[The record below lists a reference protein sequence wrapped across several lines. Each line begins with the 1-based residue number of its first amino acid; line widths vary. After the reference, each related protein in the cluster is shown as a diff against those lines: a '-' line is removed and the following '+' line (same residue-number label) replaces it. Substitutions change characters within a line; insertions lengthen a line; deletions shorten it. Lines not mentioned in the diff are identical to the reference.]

1 MEDKASQPMPAN
13 QSSTTEGESSEVAP
27 PSFIDPR
34 VHFDKTSSKWQFED
48 YDGREYEWIE
58 SKQTW
63 TPIIDESLWAAQ
75 QTAYSVDG
83 VNENSP
89 VPSNSKE
96 EKKQLK
102 LEKQLQKKNGSNNKN
117 KRMRDQ
123 DNNQNVE
130 SSTSK
135 GPPQRNTAIYVS
147 RLPSDTNPEELKECF
162 SRAGLILVDEENQ
175 PKIKLYKDESTGTF
189 NGTALI
195 VFYKSESVDLAIRLF
210 DDASLRLGPSEQDR
224 MQVSRAEF
232 SHKKSTNDNDQQNES
247 NNHSNSTD
255 QQQQKKKKRVAK
267 KVEKLKS
274 KLEEWDSA
282 GEEESNKQLTAR
294 FNKIVILKH
303 MFTLAELQEDP
314 TLLID
319 LKEDVREE
327 CELLG
332 EVTNVT
338 LYDLEPDGI
347 MSVKFKEPIAAQACI
362 LKMNKRFFAGRQVS
376 AFLYDGKYRYK
387 KSGPGTTTN
396 VSTNDTDN
404 EIEEKKRLEE
414 FAKYLEEEQ

>member
-83 VNENSP
+83 VNENVLNFPISSSP
-89 VPSNSKE
+89 IQLE
-96 EKKQLK
+96 GGKKQLK

-147 RLPSDTNPEELKECF
+147 RLPLDTNPEELKECF
-162 SRAGLILVDEENQ
+162 SRAGLIL
-175 PKIKLYKDESTGTF
+175 IKLYKDESTGTF

-267 KVEKLKS
+267 K
-274 KLEEWDSA
+274 
-282 GEEESNKQLTAR
+282 EESNKQLTAR